1 MGNLEEQLKK
11 SNDEILRYKN
21 DFRDFMQY
29 WKSNP
34 KLKKYRDWAKDV
46 YNKVNDTDNFSSS
59 DKIKEIDSYV
69 NKKGNEAARKND
81 DDDFD
86 LSKGN
91 FNSIA
96 TIIKNLWKWLKEKK
110 RIQEEIKKLKDKQS
124 SIPKRCG
131 KPRTGHGAEGLPC
144 KCLLGE
150 DNTCRHH
157 GPATDVA

>member
-29 WKSNP
+29 WRSNP

-46 YNKVNDTDNFSSS
+46 YNKVNDTDNFSSN

-69 NKKGNEAARKND
+69 NEKGNEAARKND
-81 DDDFD
+81 DNDFD

-110 RIQEEIKKLKDKQS
+110 RKEFR
-124 SIPKRCG
+124 KR
-131 KPRTGHGAEGLPC
+131 
-144 KCLLGE
+144 
-150 DNTCRHH
+150 
-157 GPATDVA
+157 